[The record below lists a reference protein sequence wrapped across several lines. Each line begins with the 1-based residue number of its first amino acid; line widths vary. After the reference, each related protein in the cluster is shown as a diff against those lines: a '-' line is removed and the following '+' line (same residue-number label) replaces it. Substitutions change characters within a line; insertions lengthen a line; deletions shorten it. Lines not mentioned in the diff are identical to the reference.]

1 MGRRSGKA
9 SKLKRHSSLDDLTGR
24 PYRLPIDRNQIRRV
38 DQIDNPQNGHEYLY
52 MARKMEDKLPP
63 VMTATNI
70 ELQQFINKFENNAAT
85 YVIPQLELPCIKN
98 KKILPTKAEI
108 MSYIEQ
114 YDNART
120 KIQDTRKCITRPENI
135 LPLSN
140 SPTAWFTF
148 LFGRQINAST
158 PVNPVHNIDK
168 TVYFFQSHCAAVIC
182 NFVQWIMKKII
193 NTSDV
198 TSWTFSVYASMDSDP
213 SETLLSDMRV
223 LTQFFINA
231 RSEIED
237 HLDVS
242 ALRYSCLINLVSEK
256 FKQHDLGDIVN
267 YKNHYSGIC
276 KVKNKHEY

>member
-70 ELQQFINKFENNAAT
+70 ELQQYINNSENNART
-85 YVIPQLELPCIKN
+85 YTIPQLELPSIKN
-98 KKILPTKAEI
+98 KKLLPTKAEI
-108 MSYIEQ
+108 MAYVEQ
-114 YDNART
+114 YESARII
-120 KIQDTRKCITRPENI
+120 IQESRKCISYPENI
-135 LPLSN
+135 LPMSN
-140 SPTAWFTF
+140 SPAAWFTF
-148 LFGRQINAST
+148 LFGKQINSTAS
-158 PVNPVHNIDK
+158 VNPVHNIEK
-168 TVYFFQSHCAAVIC
+168 SVYFYQSHCAAVIS
-182 NFVQWIMKKII
+182 NFVQWIMKKVIT
-193 NTSDV
+193 TSDI

-213 SETLLSDMRV
+213 CETLLSDMRI

-231 RSEIED
+231 RAEIED
-237 HLDVS
+237 HLDIS

-256 FKQHDLGDIVN
+256 FKQHDLGDIIN
-267 YKNHYSGIC
+267 YENHYSGHSKLKKQI
-276 KVKNKHEY
+276 